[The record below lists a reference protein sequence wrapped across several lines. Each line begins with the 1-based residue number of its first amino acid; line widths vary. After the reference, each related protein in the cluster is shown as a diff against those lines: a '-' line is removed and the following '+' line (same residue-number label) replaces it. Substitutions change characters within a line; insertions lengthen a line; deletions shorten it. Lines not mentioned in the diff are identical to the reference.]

1 MKLLLF
7 SIVEATSIMKF
18 SGHTE
23 EYIELATLETPT
35 CTIFKEPYENSLTVL
50 WFETNDN
57 EFIIDGVNHRF
68 SINQIVFLTE
78 FHKTIV
84 KKKGRTKFLRF
95 NRPFY
100 CVIDN
105 DDEVSCKGLLFFG
118 ATQLPVIQIPDKEV
132 THFETLW
139 KMFSI
144 EMQLNDN
151 LQISMLQMML
161 KRYLIL
167 CTRLY
172 KLQKQPNIKNKE
184 SDIVREFNF
193 LVEKHFKTKHTV
205 ADYANLLNKSPK
217 TISNI
222 FSKIGSKT
230 PIQYIQERKL
240 LEAKRLLH
248 YSTLQVK
255 EIAYEIGFNGLQ
267 TFSRFFKTQEGI
279 SPSEYK
285 ETIH

>member
-1 MKLLLF
+1 
-7 SIVEATSIMKF
+7 MKF
-18 SGHTE
+18 LGHTE
-23 EYIELATLETPT
+23 EYIELSTLITPT
-35 CTIFKEPYENSLTVL
+35 CTVFKELYEDSLTVL
-50 WFETNDN
+50 WFETDDN
-57 EFIIDGVNHRF
+57 EFTIDGVQHNF
-68 SINQIVFLTE
+68 FKNEVVFFTE
-78 FHKTIV
+78 FHKITV

-105 DDEVSCKGLLFFG
+105 DDEISCKGLLFFG
-118 ATQLPVIQIPDKEV
+118 ASQLPIIQIPENEID
-132 THFETLW
+132 HFETLW

-151 LQISMLQMML
+151 LQIGMLQMML

-172 KLQKQPNIKNKE
+172 KQQKLPAIENKE

-205 ADYANLLNKSPK
+205 TDYADLLNKSPK

-248 YSTLQVK
+248 YTTLQVK
-255 EIAYEIGFNGLQ
+255 EIAHEIGFSDIQ
-267 TFSRFFKTQEGI
+267 AFSRFFKTQEGI